1 MSVTDCNSRKAPHF
15 SLILLYLHASEY
27 QPLDLIRSLRSVHTH
42 AILFLISDLEYQ
54 TNPEFIRAAWRMGTR
69 GFVSTKA
76 TSLTLA
82 LSAISFVQAGGFF
95 FAPVDD
101 MLALSHAPSE
111 PQAEPPAAPGL
122 TSRETVVLGLLKEG
136 KTNKVIARELRLSS
150 NTVKVH
156 VHNILRKMQASNRTE
171 AASRFSPTISSANGA
186 VMILS

>member
-1 MSVTDCNSRKAPHF
+1 
-15 SLILLYLHASEY
+15 LHGSEY
-27 QPLDLIRSLRSVHTH
+27 PPLDLIRSLRSVHTH
-42 AILFLISDLEYQ
+42 SVVFLISDLEYQ
-54 TNPEFIRAAWRMGTR
+54 TDPEFIRAAWRMGTR

-76 TSLTLA
+76 TSLSLA

-101 MLALSHAPSE
+101 MLALSPAPG
-111 PQAEPPAAPGL
+111 EPPAEPVAASGL
-122 TSRETVVLGLLKEG
+122 TSRETVVLSLLKEG

-171 AASRFSPTISSANGA
+171 AASRVSPTISSATGN